1 MHIYGYVFIII
12 DLCDIC
18 LCVSV
23 CTSIYVSSFVCVFV
37 HVQRYI
43 YKSTPSHLQDLPDS
57 VVTISNVCPMWQP
70 SCEVQFLGLCLGGQ
84 KLHLARSNAMAINWE
99 VRIGFLR
106 TVDFI
111 GRSAHS

>member
-1 MHIYGYVFIII
+1 MVMY
-12 DLCDIC
+12 L
-18 LCVSV
+18 LLL
-23 CTSIYVSSFVCVFV
+23 IYVISACAYLYVHLSTCLALCVFV

-99 VRIGFLR
+99 VLIGFLR